1 MAGTVA
7 VRSNSLSDE
16 WEISFARFIP
26 FPHSSITSSSSSS
39 DLHPLPVRIRNRP
52 PRGTWISSSTSAFL
66 RFSSDLNFSDVV
78 LTVAFNA
85 KLLEEHYVSKL
96 NFSWPQVSC
105 DPGFPARGI
114 RTVLV
119 SYRDSRG
126 EIQKFAMR
134 FPSIYETQS
143 FIGALKEILKD
154 NKEPEPLNIDFG
166 SEISSQSEFMST
178 NKHSYRPSEELSFM
192 TPADTYIP
200 QIPICMNNE
209 GVQPSGLGSQNKETA
224 PVHNFE
230 SILPAL
236 PPSFASFLMDYSGLN
251 PAQPTVTEE
260 NDLKSQIAKYMED
273 SSFQDMLVK
282 VEKVI
287 SEIGGDMSL

>member
-7 VRSNSLSDE
+7 VRSTTTNSLSDE

-26 FPHSSITSSSSSS
+26 FPHSSITSSSSS
-39 DLHPLPVRIRNRP
+39 DLHPLPVRLRNRP

-126 EIQKFAMR
+126 QIQKFAMR

-143 FIGALKEILKD
+143 FISALKEILKD
-154 NKEPEPLNIDFG
+154 DKEPEPLNIDFG

-178 NKHSYRPSEELSFM
+178 NKHSYSFSVPDPTLQKPSEELSFMIPAASRPSQELSFM

-200 QIPICMNNE
+200 QMPICMTNE

-230 SILPAL
+230 NILPAL
-236 PPSFASFLMDYSGLN
+236 PPSFASFLMDCSGLN
-251 PAQPTVTEE
+251 H
-260 NDLKSQIAKYMED
+260 
-273 SSFQDMLVK
+273 
-282 VEKVI
+282 
-287 SEIGGDMSL
+287 GW

>member
-26 FPHSSITSSSSSS
+26 FPHSSITSSSSS
-39 DLHPLPVRIRNRP
+39 DLHPLPVRLRNRP
-52 PRGTWISSSTSAFL
+52 PRGTWISSSTSVFL
-66 RFSSDLNFSDVV
+66 RFSSDLNFSYVI
-78 LTVAFNA
+78 LTVDFNA

-287 SEIGGDMSL
+287 SKIGGDMSL